1 MNPRQNEPPKGGE
14 NGRSHD
20 PTCKLSSFFVNANN
34 YPHSHKLCSASTIIH
49 LFPPLLNTESL
60 RPHGNIFL
68 ELRISLFNALNS
80 NFVKKDCKML
90 DNFASFK
97 RFKRIGIVRRTAYTY
112 ILDQNPQ
119 ILNIIAAS
127 HHLLLQTPRSFLL
140 PAFGK

>member
-14 NGRSHD
+14 NGRSHN

-60 RPHGNIFL
+60 RPHGNIFP

-80 NFVKKDCKML
+80 NMNTISEITLNLCHIPVL
-90 DNFASFK
+90 IIPK
-97 RFKRIGIVRRTAYTY
+97 RLVFSRRKVGV
-112 ILDQNPQ
+112 QFCVNSS
-119 ILNIIAAS
+119 LNGGLVTS
-127 HHLLLQTPRSFLL
+127 N
-140 PAFGK
+140 